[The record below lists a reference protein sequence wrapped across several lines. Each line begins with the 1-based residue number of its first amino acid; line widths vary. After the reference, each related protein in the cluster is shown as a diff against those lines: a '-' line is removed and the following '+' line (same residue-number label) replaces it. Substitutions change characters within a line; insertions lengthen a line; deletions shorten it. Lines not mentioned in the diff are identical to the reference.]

1 MNDISD
7 ILFLSAAMVIFSM
20 LTINTTRSFQSTS
33 NTVVRSDLEYRAISI
48 AQDEIDDIR
57 WAPEEEIDPY
67 GVDYLYG
74 GNDEVI
80 TKSIEYGFD
89 DEYSESFEITRSSTQ
104 IENSSD
110 QNRYKVT
117 ILVESEN
124 ANPAVSVQMEYIK
137 TYFKD

>member
-1 MNDISD
+1 
-7 ILFLSAAMVIFSM
+7 
-20 LTINTTRSFQSTS
+20 TRSFQSTS
-33 NTVVRSDLEYRAISI
+33 NPVVRSDLEYRAISI

>member
-20 LTINTTRSFQSTS
+20 LTINTSRSFQSTS
-33 NTVVRSDLEYRAISI
+33 NTVVRSDLEYRGISI

-57 WAPEEEIDPY
+57 WAPEQEIDPY
-67 GVDYLYG
+67 GAEYLYG
-74 GNDEVI
+74 GNDAVI

-89 DEYSESFEITRSSTQ
+89 DEYAESFEITRSSTQ

-124 ANPAVSVQMEYIK
+124 AKPAVSVQMDYIK